1 MSISSKYP
9 STRARKTLL
18 LAAIPISLLALV
30 PLASNAAS
38 AATVTTTATATPTP
52 TPVPS
57 ISSNVAG
64 RKLVVSDEFSGT
76 AGTAPSSYIWQ
87 AIQGGGGWG
96 NNELETYTNRASNV
110 SLDGKGDVA
119 ITARKETYTGKDGIT
134 RNYTS
139 ARLLSN
145 VSVKYGY
152 IEARMFVPQGQGLW
166 PAFWTLGSDIYPKG
180 YPYSGEIDIMEALN
194 KMPTVFGTLHGPDSV
209 HQSVYGVG
217 PKTSP
222 AGGLA
227 GAWHTYGIDW
237 TSTAITWFID
247 GKSYGSITKATMP
260 AGAVWEFDKPH
271 LMQLNLAVGGNWPGS
286 PDATTPAVSTMLVDY
301 VRVYSSTT
309 SGVTPAIGYT
319 KINLG

>member
-1 MSISSKYP
+1 MFTSKSP
-9 STRARKTLL
+9 SARVRKTLL
-18 LAAIPISLLALV
+18 LAAVPISLLAV
-30 PLASNAAS
+30 IPLASSSAS
-38 AATVTTTATATPTP
+38 AATVTTTATPTP
-52 TPVPS
+52 APAAA

-64 RKLVVSDEFSGT
+64 RKLILSDEFTGA
-76 AGTAPSSYIWQ
+76 AGSAPNSYTWQ
-87 AIQGGGGWG
+87 AVTGGGGWG

-110 SLDGKGDVA
+110 SLDGKGDLA

-152 IEARMFVPQGQGLW
+152 IEARIYVPQGQGLW
-166 PAFWTLGSDIYPKG
+166 PAFWTLGADIYPKG

-194 KMPTVFGTLHGPDSV
+194 KMPTVFGTLHGPDTAT
-209 HQSVYGVG
+209 QSVYGVG

-222 AGGLA
+222 TGGLG

-237 TSTAITWFID
+237 TSTSITWFID
-247 GKSYGSITKATMP
+247 GKSYGTQAKASMP

-271 LMQLNLAVGGNWPGS
+271 LLQFNLAVGGNWPGS

-301 VRVYSSTT
+301 VRLYSSTT
-309 SGVTPAIGYT
+309 SGVTAATGYT